1 MMKGS
6 QRMGV
11 ALGGLRGGLF
21 LVSLAIVT
29 AGFGCAPKGNDKVV
43 IVPQAEGSG
52 ALALRVPNPS
62 LYRKLEVQTWMGRYP
77 IQSNGSFQAE
87 FPDLNQDVRFAFV
100 SLKDRPHDALYYA
113 YYFPPQYETPR
124 LKKFIYRPGNL
135 LVDGESTALTMVLLN
150 PLLFHSTVEQRA
162 LIADRALAH
171 PLFREL
177 VNKIEDL
184 RTLSPETPIRY
195 ETTPDLFFLSSR
207 ILIETMKQIAEEL
220 PDEVPSPTY
229 TPQGISY
236 DYDMAYPQNTDTA
249 FKFINPKMAHYVA
262 GAVVAGDNTNT
273 FVAETYIPGKERWLR
288 IDISIFPP
296 KLKVEV
302 VPPVEVDPE
311 GMNDGAFIVH
321 IYKGFQFDLPFQ
333 TLWNTPPARKAMVA
347 NIYAAWAMMIAL
359 AGDITEI
366 LVNVFYGG
374 VGAKQLGGFI
384 RFIDQKLFQYN
395 NQVPVQNLWNVVQT
409 RDRVQTINS
418 MYDVFVAVLPAIRQT
433 LEERAQQLY
442 GDASG
447 TNGTMSQIG
456 TIFSA
461 VWSLVSGG
469 GIVNAIID
477 ITTQIIPFYYDLFTA
492 HGYSA
497 YPVFNMHIQEL
508 PNNPTISRVYP
519 TTVFNGKNA
528 SAVGFGFGSTPGKIF
543 VTGSKNGGNPYQ
555 LDAILSWSPAQILFK
570 MPDDEQG
577 KNLAGSTV
585 VYFQITTSDQK
596 TTNTYMAPYRYI
608 VPGQDSGG
616 GGCALHPA
624 GSFDN
629 RSFPFGLLI
638 VGLASLLGYRSLR
651 QRGRAL

>member
-1 MMKGS
+1 MMV
-6 QRMGV
+6 QRIAKLLAGGV
-11 ALGGLRGGLF
+11 PL
-21 LVSLAIVT
+21 LAIGISLLL
-29 AGFGCAPKGNDKVV
+29 AGCGARGNDKVV
-43 IVPQAEGSG
+43 IVPPSAGSG
-52 ALALRVPNPS
+52 AVALRVPDPS

-77 IQSNGSFQAE
+77 VMNDGSFQAE

-124 LKKFIYRPGNL
+124 LKRFIYRPGNL
-135 LVDGESTALTMVLLN
+135 LVDGESTALTMILLN

-220 PDEVPSPTY
+220 PDEAPAPTY

-236 DYDMAYPQNTDTA
+236 DYDMAYPQNTNIA
-249 FKFINPKMAHYVA
+249 FKFVNPKMAHYVA
-262 GAVVAGDNTNT
+262 GAVVVGDSTNT
-273 FVAETYIPGKERWLR
+273 FQAETYIPGKERWLR
-288 IDISIFPP
+288 IDIGIFPP
-296 KLKVEV
+296 RLNVQV

-311 GMNDGAFIVH
+311 GMNEGAYIVH

-384 RFIDQKLFQYN
+384 RFLDQRLFQYN

-418 MYDVFVAVLPAIRQT
+418 MYHVFVAVLPAIKQT
-433 LEERAQQLY
+433 LEDRARQLY
-442 GDASG
+442 GDAAGS
-447 TNGTMSQIG
+447 NGVLNQIG

-492 HGYSA
+492 HGYAA
-497 YPVFNMHIQEL
+497 YPVFNMRIQEL
-508 PNNPTISRVYP
+508 PNNPTISKVYP
-519 TTVFNGKNA
+519 VTVFNGKNA
-528 SAVGFGFGSTPGKIF
+528 SAVGFGFGSTPGRIF

-555 LDAILSWSPAQILFK
+555 LDTILSWSPAQILFK

-577 KNLAGSTV
+577 KSVAGSTV
-585 VYFQITTSDQK
+585 IYLQITTSDSK
-596 TTNTYMAPYRYI
+596 TTNTYMASYRY
-608 VPGQDSGG
+608 VPPGQDQGG
-616 GGCALHPA
+616 GGCTLNPARSCDNTCHPLGFILISVA
-624 GSFDN
+624 I
-629 RSFPFGLLI
+629 LL
-638 VGLASLLGYRSLR
+638 VYRSLR
-651 QRGRAL
+651 ERRKLS